1 MTREECQAFGQELV
15 RLRKERGVGLDEITR
30 DTKIRRQV
38 IEAFEAG
45 RFEELPPEVFAV
57 GFLRAYAEKLGTP
70 ADPLVSRYRKILRPA
85 PELPPAS
92 RRARGGRGRAPK
104 VAALWAI
111 AFFLASAIAAFWLM
125 GWWPFEGMGP
135 IPPEEPRS
143 ASAEG
148 SVVPIPTPPS
158 EPARDASSGETHSSA
173 LSSGPEAAGIGGGE
187 AAPAPEAEG
196 VPPLG
201 EPNAN
206 PEPPAPPQAARGP
219 ASEPPVG
226 GDLVLVFSEPCWIEL
241 RGDGQRLL
249 RREVAPGERLAFQ
262 GSDFK
267 ADIGNAAGLQV
278 FYRGRA
284 VPLPGGRGQVLKD
297 VRLSIPQGPP

>member
-57 GFLRAYAEKLGTP
+57 GFLRAYAEKLGIP
-70 ADPLVSRYRKILRPA
+70 ADPLVNRYRKILRPE
-85 PELPPAS
+85 PESPPAS
-92 RRARGGRGRAPK
+92 RRTRGGGGRAPR
-104 VAALWAI
+104 VAALGAI
-111 AFFLASAIAAFWLM
+111 AFLLASALAASWLM

-148 SVVPIPTPPS
+148 SVVPIPERPS
-158 EPARDASSGETHSSA
+158 EPAPEASFGETHPSA
-173 LSSGPEAAGIGGGE
+173 LPSVPGAAGTVGGE

-196 VPPLG
+196 ALPPG
-201 EPNAN
+201 EPTAN
-206 PEPPAPPQAARGP
+206 PEPPAPPQEARSP

-226 GDLVLVFSEPCWIEL
+226 GDLVLIFSEPCWIEL
-241 RGDGQRLL
+241 RGDGKRLL

-262 GSDFK
+262 GSDFR

-278 FYRGRA
+278 YYRGRA
-284 VPLPGGRGQVLKD
+284 VPLLGGRGRVLKD
-297 VRLSIPQGPP
+297 VQLSVSQGSP